1 MKIWTLDDNDIDKI
15 VEEYI
20 DYVTNPYSFHRQTS
34 SWQIASIAN
43 NNLTPEKRALR
54 YNKST
59 QASMDYGNNN
69 LPITVDNL
77 PKPQPL
83 KIKAHF
89 ISLIHQLYLRHI
101 SSDSGEINLSSEILQ
116 KVYRYYNFMLDT
128 LTFRLVIC
136 RTRESV
142 GRFARDVFYMNEVI
156 EKKFKYVEYR
166 NKIVIDDIEKIKTV
180 FNRLHIDEIQKITRF
195 TSSTFI
201 DNYNKSLKTY
211 HFKDYDEVQKVIEN
225 YSFKSNQAKLYYL
238 NIIDKIKNNRIKQ
251 IERAD
256 NNGRIYHIVTQ
267 TPKLLRNYTNIQ
279 FIIDTKNSHPLLF
292 NYYILEYYFNYNN
305 IKIENNNFK
314 KNSLIYY
321 YISDFIF
328 NNIYNKDNNH
338 YFSKDLCSYLIT
350 KQIENDIIATVKKIP
365 TDVWA
370 YLSSTSHGKLWDEIN
385 EANPDFTRTEIKVE
399 MFSSLFYSYAK
410 NISKEQIYAKAF
422 QKKYPTVTKILR
434 HYKQL
439 YHAQCVESGQ
449 ELVKNGRNKDKVQLA
464 HKLMQL
470 ESFIFTEVLTRL
482 YKKRTFRGVGIHD
495 AIAVFDETTSP
506 NHVIRLMEKVYSE
519 IGLYPTFSIEKPDS
533 DCGTIYI
540 EKDINEEEEEEEEE
554 EG

>member
-1 MKIWTLDDNDIDKI
+1 MKIWTLDDILIDKI
-15 VEEYI
+15 VVQYTDYI
-20 DYVTNPYSFHRQTS
+20 TNPYSFYRQTPR
-34 SWQIASIAN
+34 WQIASIEN
-43 NNLTPEKRALR
+43 NNLKPEKRALK
-54 YNKST
+54 YDKSIK
-59 QASMDYGNNN
+59 ARMDSENDQ
-69 LPITVDNL
+69 LPVKVYNL
-77 PKPQPL
+77 PKPQRI
-83 KIKAHF
+83 KIRAHF
-89 ISLIHQLYLRHI
+89 ISLIHQLFLRNI
-101 SSDSGEINLSSEILQ
+101 SSEIGEIKLSSEILQ
-116 KVYRYYNFMLDT
+116 PIYRHYNYMLDV
-128 LTFRLVIC
+128 LTHNLIIQ
-136 RTRESV
+136 RTRE
-142 GRFARDVFYMNEVI
+142 GGEGFAKDVFYMDERM
-156 EKKFKYVEYR
+156 EKKFKYIECK
-166 NKIVIDDIEKIKTV
+166 NKTVNEDIEKIKLE
-180 FNRLHIDEIQKITRF
+180 FKEIHIIQIEKAKEN
-195 TSSTFI
+195 TSKKFI
-201 DNYNKSLKTY
+201 DDYNKSLKTY
-211 HFKDYDEVQKVIEN
+211 HLNNYDEVQKVIEN
-225 YSFKSNQAKLYYL
+225 YSFKSNHAKWYYK
-238 NIIDKIKNNRIKQ
+238 NIIDKIKNNKIKE

-267 TPKLLRNYTNIQ
+267 TPRLLRNYSNIKY
-279 FIIDTKNSHPLLF
+279 IIDTKNSHPLLF
-292 NYYILEYYFNYNN
+292 NYYILEYYFNKNEINIYN
-305 IKIENNNFK
+305 KNFK
-314 KNSLIYY
+314 INNSSFYY
-321 YISDFIF
+321 YISDFII
-328 NNIYNKDNNH
+328 NNVYIKDNNH

-350 KQIENDIIATVKKIP
+350 RQIENDIIATVKKIP

-434 HYKQL
+434 HYKQV

-495 AIAVFDETTSP
+495 AIAIFDETTSP
-506 NHVIRLMEKVYSE
+506 NDVIRLMEKVYSE

-540 EKDINEEEEEEEEE
+540 EKDINEEE
-554 EG
+554 G